1 MISRRRIAFSL
12 FGLFFAAQAF
22 AQGGAAAPRT
32 EAAASA
38 PHWTRG
44 TEPAADVKAQVEAP
58 ASVPRWGMFEVKI
71 TGFPGNPERI
81 DGSIMRG
88 DVVDSIAEG
97 FRDGDQWRIRFM
109 PSMMGKYRFS
119 IGPVVDFRDAS
130 GEEKDQWYLWGS
142 FEVTEPEPGSHGPVH
157 QAKTFHF
164 AHEDGTPFYPVGTTC
179 YAWLNQPEP
188 IRKQTIETLSK
199 GYFNK
204 IRFCIFPK
212 HYVFNEKEPDLYPF
226 LLKENSEKEYDWDYT
241 KPNPAYF
248 ARIDE
253 AVETLGKLGIECDLI
268 LFHPYDKWGFSKMP
282 AEANDFYLTYMA
294 ARYSAYANVWWS
306 FANEYDI
313 MKNKTVD
320 DWEHYAALIQ
330 KKDWYHH
337 LRSIHNC
344 VPFYDYT
351 KPWITHCSIQ
361 RQDFYVCA
369 ELTDQYRRQ
378 YNKPVVLDEIQYEG
392 DIPYMWGNIAGPEL
406 VRRFWEAAVRGGYA
420 THGETYVGHDGVLWW
435 SHGGKLW
442 GDSAPR
448 LKFLKEILYQTPGLG
463 LRRTTQEW
471 DDLAGCA
478 EGNPNYLLF
487 YFGRNRPKY
496 RDFNKL
502 DPNASYHVEVI
513 DTWNMTIDDRG
524 IMKGRFHLDL
534 PGKEFIAIRV
544 VKVKNK

>member
-1 MISRRRIAFSL
+1 MISRRRLAFPL

-22 AQGGAAAPRT
+22 TQGAAAPQAD
-32 EAAASA
+32 AAASA
-38 PHWTRG
+38 PHWTCG
-44 TEPAADVKAQVEAP
+44 TEPATDVKAQVEAP
-58 ASVPRWGMFEVKI
+58 ASVTRWGMFEVKI
-71 TGFPGNPERI
+71 TGFPGDPERI
-81 DGSIMRG
+81 NGSIMRG
-88 DVVDSIAEG
+88 DVIDSIAEG

-109 PSMMGKYRFS
+109 PRMMGKYRFL
-119 IGPVVDFRDAS
+119 IDPVIDFRDAS
-130 GEEKDQWYLWGS
+130 GEKEGQWTLWGS
-142 FEVTEPEPGSHGPVH
+142 FEVTEPEPGMHGPVH
-157 QAKTFHF
+157 VAKKHHF

-188 IRKQTIETLSK
+188 VRKETVETLSK

-226 LLKENSEKEYDWDYT
+226 LLKEGSEKEYDWDYT
-241 KPNPAYF
+241 RPNPAYF

-268 LFHPYDKWGFSKMP
+268 LFHPYDKWGFSSMP

-294 ARYSAYANVWWS
+294 ARYSAYANIWWS

-313 MKNKTVD
+313 LKDKTVE

-330 KKDWYHH
+330 AKDPYNH

-369 ELTDQYRRQ
+369 ELTDQYLRK
-378 YNKPVVLDEIQYEG
+378 YDKPVVLDEIQYEG

-420 THGETYVGHDGVLWW
+420 THGETYVDGMM
-435 SHGGKLW
+435 S
-442 GDSAPR
+442 
-448 LKFLKEILYQTPGLG
+448 I
-463 LRRTTQEW
+463 
-471 DDLAGCA
+471 
-478 EGNPNYLLF
+478 
-487 YFGRNRPKY
+487 
-496 RDFNKL
+496 
-502 DPNASYHVEVI
+502 
-513 DTWNMTIDDRG
+513 
-524 IMKGRFHLDL
+524 
-534 PGKEFIAIRV
+534 
-544 VKVKNK
+544 

>member
-1 MISRRRIAFSL
+1 MISRRRLAFPL

-22 AQGGAAAPRT
+22 AQGSAAAP
-32 EAAASA
+32 A
-38 PHWTRG
+38 
-44 TEPAADVKAQVEAP
+44 EPQAESP
-58 ASVPRWGMFEVKI
+58 ASVPQWGMFEVKI
-71 TGFPGNPERI
+71 SGLPAETKGVMAFFSLQDAGM
-81 DGSIMRG
+81 SKA
-88 DVVDSIAEG
+88 AEG
-97 FRDGDQWRIRFM
+97 FRDGDQWRVRFM
-109 PSMMGKYRFS
+109 PSSQGKYEYAITANGGGDWKYR
-119 IGPVVDFRDAS
+119 
-130 GEEKDQWYLWGS
+130 GE
-142 FEVTEPEPGSHGPVH
+142 FEVTEPEPGMHGPVRVRN
-157 QAKTFHF
+157 KYHF
-164 AHEDGTPFYPVGTTC
+164 AHADGTPFYPVGTTC

-188 IRKQTIETLSK
+188 VRKQTVETLSK

-226 LLKENSEKEYDWDYT
+226 LLKEGSEKEYDWDYAR
-241 KPNPAYF
+241 PNPAYF

-253 AVETLGKLGIECDLI
+253 AVETLGRLGIECDLI
-268 LFHPYDKWGFSKMP
+268 LFHPYDKWGFSNMP

-294 ARYSAYANVWWS
+294 ARYGAYANVWWS

-313 MKNKTVD
+313 LKDKTVD

-330 KKDWYHH
+330 EKDTYDH

-369 ELTDQYRRQ
+369 ELTDQYRRK
-378 YNKPVVLDEIQYEG
+378 YDKAVVLDEIQYEG

-406 VRRFWEAAVRGGYA
+406 VRRFWEATVRGGYA
-420 THGETYVGHDGVLWW
+420 THGETYVGHDDILWW

-471 DDLAGCA
+471 DDLAACA
-478 EGNPNYLLF
+478 EDNPNYLLF

-502 DPNASYHVEVI
+502 DPEASYHVEVI

-524 IMKGRFHLDL
+524 IMKGRFHLEL
-534 PGKEFIAIRV
+534 PGKEFTAIRV
-544 VKVKNK
+544 VKVK

>member
-1 MISRRRIAFSL
+1 MISRRRLAFPL

-22 AQGGAAAPRT
+22 AQNGAA
-32 EAAASA
+32 ESA
-38 PHWTRG
+38 
-44 TEPAADVKAQVEAP
+44 EPQVEAP
-58 ASVPRWGMFEVKI
+58 ATVPKWGMFEAKV
-71 TGFPGNPERI
+71 TGLPS
-81 DGSIMRG
+81 DTK
-88 DVVDSIAEG
+88 DVSGLFRLQDAGIAGAAEG
-97 FRDGDQWRIRFM
+97 FRDGDQWRLRFM
-109 PSMMGKYRFS
+109 PSQQGKYEYAITGNDGS
-119 IGPVVDFRDAS
+119 WKYH
-130 GEEKDQWYLWGS
+130 GE
-142 FEVTEPEPGSHGPVH
+142 FEVTEPEPGMHGPVRVSPQKKH
-157 QAKTFHF
+157 HF
-164 AHEDGTPFYPVGTTC
+164 AHVDGTPFYPVGTTC

-188 IRKQTIETLSK
+188 VRKLTVETLSK

-226 LLKENSEKEYDWDYT
+226 LLKEGSGKEYDWDYT

-268 LFHPYDKWGFSKMP
+268 LFHPYDKWGFSNMP

-313 MKNKTVD
+313 LKDKTVD

-330 KKDWYHH
+330 EKDPYNH

-344 VPFYDYT
+344 VPFYDHT

-369 ELTDQYRRQ
+369 ELTDQYLRK
-378 YNKPVVLDEIQYEG
+378 YDKPVVLDEIQYEG

-420 THGETYVGHDGVLWW
+420 THGETYVGHDDILWW

-448 LKFLKEILYQTPGLG
+448 LKFLKEILYQTPGCG
-463 LRRTTQEW
+463 LRHTNQEW
-471 DDLAGCA
+471 DDDAACA
-478 EGNPNYLLF
+478 EDDPDYLLF
-487 YFGRNRPKY
+487 YFGRNQPRY

-502 DPNASYHVEVI
+502 DPDASYHVEVI

-524 IMKGRFHLDL
+524 IMQGRFHLEL
-534 PGKEFIAIRV
+534 PGKEFTAIRV
-544 VKVKNK
+544 VKVKGK